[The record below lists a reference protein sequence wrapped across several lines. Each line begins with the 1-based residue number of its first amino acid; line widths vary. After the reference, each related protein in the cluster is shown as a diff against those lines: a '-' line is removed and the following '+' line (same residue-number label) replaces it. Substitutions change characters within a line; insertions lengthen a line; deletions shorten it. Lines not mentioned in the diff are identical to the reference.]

1 MQDAFRFYFLI
12 SFQSKIRVDKNNS
25 AETAVFARIKV
36 DIYSSFR
43 GLLYFDE

>member
-1 MQDAFRFYFLI
+1 MI

-25 AETAVFARIKV
+25 AETAMLVRIKV

-43 GLLYFDE
+43 GLLCFDE